1 MFSQFKPFF
10 MANIPTKL
18 NNSPSSIAST
28 IFLSEKD
35 LSAAALINSM
45 DCNFLRETTVVSSRP
60 SLEFP
65 ETCQMVTSS
74 SSSRNLESEHH
85 EGDNNGKVFEKHQE
99 EENRYEV
106 LVSSLKVKLTNTT
119 VNKEKEEEEEQGCKT
134 PTSPEYKIPAACP
147 PAPRKPK
154 AVPAKRRGCCHKRV
168 FLDLS
173 DETESLFP
181 PLLLADLGK
190 KIKKI
195 RSS

>member
-1 MFSQFKPFF
+1 
-10 MANIPTKL
+10 
-18 NNSPSSIAST
+18 
-28 IFLSEKD
+28 
-35 LSAAALINSM
+35 
-45 DCNFLRETTVVSSRP
+45 
-60 SLEFP
+60 
-65 ETCQMVTSS
+65 MVTSS
-74 SSSRNLESEHH
+74 SSPRNLESEHH
-85 EGDNNGKVFEKHQE
+85 EGRLQEGDNNGKVFEKHQQ

-106 LVSSLKVKLTNTT
+106 LVSSLK
-119 VNKEKEEEEEQGCKT
+119 
-134 PTSPEYKIPAACP
+134 AACP

>member
-1 MFSQFKPFF
+1 
-10 MANIPTKL
+10 
-18 NNSPSSIAST
+18 
-28 IFLSEKD
+28 
-35 LSAAALINSM
+35 
-45 DCNFLRETTVVSSRP
+45 
-60 SLEFP
+60 
-65 ETCQMVTSS
+65 MVTS

-99 EENRYEV
+99 EGNRYEV

-119 VNKEKEEEEEQGCKT
+119 TVNKEKEEGDEEGCKT

-181 PLLLADLGK
+181 PLLLGDLGK
-190 KIKKI
+190 KMKKI

>member
-1 MFSQFKPFF
+1 
-10 MANIPTKL
+10 
-18 NNSPSSIAST
+18 
-28 IFLSEKD
+28 
-35 LSAAALINSM
+35 
-45 DCNFLRETTVVSSRP
+45 
-60 SLEFP
+60 
-65 ETCQMVTSS
+65 MVTSS

-85 EGDNNGKVFEKHQE
+85 EGRLQEGDNNGKVFEKHQQ

-119 VNKEKEEEEEQGCKT
+119 TVNKEKEEEEEEGCKT
-134 PTSPEYKIPAACP
+134 PTSPEYKIQAACP

-190 KIKKI
+190 KMKKI